1 MVRNLD
7 IAIIGAGISG
17 IAAAHHLQH
26 NHNVTLFEQKSQIG
40 GHANTVRVKDKLGE
54 ECYIDTG
61 FIVFNDKNYPLFSDF
76 LSELKVSVKST
87 DMSFSYTNNL
97 HNISYAGTPESVIQ
111 ILKTPRRSNDIKTLF
126 NIYRYSKALKKNTGD
141 FSLKNIS
148 IREHLLKIGCPPD
161 TIEHYFVPIASAIW
175 SCDNMDSGNIPANAY
190 INFFN
195 NHGLLGL
202 FDRPQ
207 WYTIAGGSKEYIKC
221 FKTNFK
227 GNVVTDQA
235 IANVQEI
242 DQKVTISCTNNATYS
257 FDKVIMATHADTTLQ
272 LVPSLP
278 TDKSSILQSHRYT
291 HNNVFLHTDANL
303 MPKELKVWACWN
315 AISYLGADDITK
327 TYVSYYSNR
336 LQKLNTKTQFFITLN
351 PPTVPKD
358 DCILYETTYSHPVLV
373 KSPIEN
379 KNDFDN
385 LNKNGNILFCGA
397 YLGYGFHED
406 GFRSGKL
413 VADILLQTTNQL

>member
-1 MVRNLD
+1 MVRKLD

-26 NHNVTLFEQKSQIG
+26 NHRVTLFEQKSQIG
-40 GHANTVRVKDKLGE
+40 GHANTVRVKDRLGE
-54 ECYIDTG
+54 ECDIDTG

-76 LSELKVSVKST
+76 LSELKVSVKPT
-87 DMSFSYTNNL
+87 DMSFSYTNN
-97 HNISYAGTPESVIQ
+97 HKNISYAGTPESVIQ
-111 ILKTPRRSNDIKTLF
+111 ILKNPSRLNDIKTLF
-126 NIYRYSKALKKNTGD
+126 NIYRYSKALKKTAD
-141 FSLKNIS
+141 DSSLNNIS

-175 SCDNMDSGNIPANAY
+175 SCDNMDSGDIPANAY

-202 FDRPQ
+202 FDRPH
-207 WYTIAGGSKEYIKC
+207 WYTITGGSKEYIN
-221 FKTNFK
+221 NFK
-227 GNVVTDQA
+227 GQFKGDVVTDQE
-235 IANVQEI
+235 ISNVQET
-242 DQKVTISCTNNATYS
+242 DQKVTISCSNHATYD

-272 LVPSLP
+272 IVTSLP
-278 TDKSSILQSHRYT
+278 TAKSSILESHRYT

-303 MPKELKVWACWN
+303 MPNEREVWACWN
-315 AISYLGADDITK
+315 AISYLGTDDLTK
-327 TYVSYYSNR
+327 TYVSYFSNR

-351 PPTVPKD
+351 PPTLPKD

-373 KSPIEN
+373 KSSNAN
-379 KNDFDN
+379 KDDFYN

-413 VADILLQTTNQL
+413 VADILLQTIN

>member
-1 MVRNLD
+1 MVRKLD

-26 NHNVTLFEQKSQIG
+26 SHRVTLFEQKSQIG
-40 GHANTVRVKDKLGE
+40 GHANTVRVKDRVGE
-54 ECYIDTG
+54 ECDIDTG

-76 LSELKVSVKST
+76 LSELKVNVKST

-97 HNISYAGTPESVIQ
+97 KNISYAGTPESVIQ
-111 ILKTPRRSNDIKTLF
+111 ILKNPSRRNDIKTLF
-126 NIYRYSKALKKNTGD
+126 NIYRYSKALKKTAD
-141 FSLKNIS
+141 DSSLNNIS

-175 SCDNMDSGNIPANAY
+175 SCDNMDSGDIPANAY

-202 FDRPQ
+202 FDRPH
-207 WYTIAGGSKEYIKC
+207 WYTITGGSKEYIN
-221 FKTNFK
+221 NFK
-227 GNVVTDQA
+227 GQFKGDVVTDQE
-235 IANVQEI
+235 ISNVQET
-242 DQKVTISCTNNATYS
+242 DQKVTISCSNHATYD

-272 LVPSLP
+272 IVTSLP
-278 TDKSSILQSHRYT
+278 TAKSSILESHRYT

-303 MPKELKVWACWN
+303 MPNEREVWACWN
-315 AISYLGADDITK
+315 AISYLGTDDLTK
-327 TYVSYYSNR
+327 TYVSYFSNR

-351 PPTVPKD
+351 PPTLPKD
-358 DCILYETTYSHPVLV
+358 ECILYETTYSHPVLA
-373 KSPIEN
+373 KSSNAN
-379 KNDFDN
+379 KDDFYN

-406 GFRSGKL
+406 GVRSGKL
-413 VADILLQTTNQL
+413 VADILLQTIN